1 MLHVLTIVLPVFG
14 LIALGFAARL
24 SGLVGDRTGEGL
36 SDFVFAIAVPALVF
50 KTLTAA
56 AIPAAQ
62 PWGYWF
68 AYFSAVAIVWAL
80 GTWIARR
87 YFGVDAVRRRRRAA
101 SARRRPTPSSSACR

>member
-56 AIPAAQ
+56 AIPASQ

-68 AYFSAVAIVWAL
+68 AYFISVAIVWAL
-80 GTWIARR
+80 GTWSPGGISGSTRSPASSR
-87 YFGVDAVRRRRRAA
+87 A
-101 SARRRPTPSSSACR
+101 SAPRRPIRYSLASP